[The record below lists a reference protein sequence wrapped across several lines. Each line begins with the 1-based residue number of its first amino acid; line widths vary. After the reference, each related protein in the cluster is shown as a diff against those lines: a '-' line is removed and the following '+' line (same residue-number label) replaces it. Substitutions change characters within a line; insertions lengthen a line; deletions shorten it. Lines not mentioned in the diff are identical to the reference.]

1 MKKNA
6 TFVVKINKKTM
17 KKISLLALCAAFL
30 FITACSKK
38 AKKEGKNT
46 EENTENTDNKGG
58 GEKDNKKSGSTAV
71 CVYDKMSILTKPS
84 RKEGKWVTSLALGE
98 KVTYL
103 GDEQKDESGK
113 YSFVKVRTSGNQE
126 GYVDARIVI
135 PNAEVACITDKTPI
149 YSRPELTTISQN
161 TFEPF
166 DIIAIVGTQ
175 GDWTEI
181 VGKRRKGAW
190 IDKGW
195 IKSKSISKD
204 EKDIA
209 TAVYCVRALSQ
220 NTAEKT
226 LAELKKIQQNN
237 DLKGSIF
244 DDDINEMIN
253 KLSGNDSENYRKSI
267 NIQEGEL
274 E

>member
-1 MKKNA
+1 MSVA
-6 TFVVKINKKTM
+6 CNKKT
-17 KKISLLALCAAFL
+17 KTGKGD
-30 FITACSKK
+30 
-38 AKKEGKNT
+38 KEKNDIENGEKNT
-46 EENTENTDNKGG
+46 SKEDK
-58 GEKDNKKSGSTAV
+58 EKSSTIAI

-84 RKEGKWVTSLALGE
+84 RKEGKWITSLSLGE

-103 GDEQKDESGK
+103 GDEQKDETGK
-113 YSFVKVRTSGNQE
+113 YSFVKVRTLGNQE
-126 GYVDARIVI
+126 GYADARVII
-135 PNAEVACITDKTPI
+135 PNAEVACITDHTPI
-149 YSRPELTTISQN
+149 YSRPELTTVTQN
-161 TFEPF
+161 SFEPF
-166 DIIAIVGTQ
+166 DIIAIVSTQ

-181 VGKRRKGAW
+181 VGKRRKGTW

-220 NTAEKT
+220 NTTEKT
-226 LAELKKIQQNN
+226 LAELKKIQNNN

-244 DDDINEMIN
+244 DEDIAEIIN

-267 NIQEGEL
+267 SIEEVEL
-274 E
+274 Q

>member
-1 MKKNA
+1 MKKL
-6 TFVVKINKKTM
+6 
-17 KKISLLALCAAFL
+17 SLMALCAVFV
-30 FITACSKK
+30 FFTACSKK
-38 AKKEGKNT
+38 AKKEGDNT
-46 EENTENTDNKGG
+46 ENNTENTDNKGENKG
-58 GEKDNKKSGSTAV
+58 DNKKSGSTAV

-126 GYVDARIVI
+126 GYVDARICI

-181 VGKRRKGAW
+181 VGKRRKGSW

-220 NTAEKT
+220 NTADKT
-226 LAELKKIQQNN
+226 LAELKKIQENN

-244 DDDINEMIN
+244 DDDIAEMVN
-253 KLSGNDSENYRKSI
+253 KLSGNDSENYRKAI
-267 NIQEGEL
+267 TIEEGNL

>member
-1 MKKNA
+1 
-6 TFVVKINKKTM
+6 M
-17 KKISLLALCAAFL
+17 KKILISTFCVVFFIFAA
-30 FITACSKK
+30 CGKK
-38 AKKEGKNT
+38 SQKEGNDV
-46 EENTENTDNKGG
+46 EENTENKGG
-58 GEKDNKKSGSTAV
+58 GKEDKKSGSIAI

-84 RKEGKWVTSLALGE
+84 RKEGKWVTSLSLGE

-135 PNAEVACITDKTPI
+135 PNAEVACITDQTSI

-181 VGKRRKGAW
+181 VGKRRKGTW

-220 NTAEKT
+220 NTADKT
-226 LAELKKIQQNN
+226 LAELKKIQNNN

-244 DDDINEMIN
+244 DDDITEMIN
-253 KLSGNDSENYRKSI
+253 KLSGNDSENYRKAI
-267 NIQEGEL
+267 TIQEGNL

>member
-1 MKKNA
+1 MKQ
-6 TFVVKINKKTM
+6 T
-17 KKISLLALCAAFL
+17 SLLMALCAMFL
-30 FITACSKK
+30 FITACGKK
-38 AKKEGKNT
+38 TNKEDNNT
-46 EENTENTDNKGG
+46 ETNTENNTENK
-58 GEKDNKKSGSTAV
+58 EDNKKSNITAI

-84 RKEGKWVTSLALGE
+84 RKEGKWVTSLSLGE
-98 KVTYL
+98 KVNYL
-103 GDEQKDESGK
+103 GDEQKDETGK

-126 GYVDARIVI
+126 GYTDTRVII
-135 PNAEVACITDKTPI
+135 PNAEVACITDQTAI
-149 YSRPELTTISQN
+149 YSRPELTTISKN

-166 DIIAIVGTQ
+166 DIIAIVSTQ
-175 GDWTEI
+175 GEWTEI
-181 VGKRRKGAW
+181 VGKRRKGTW

-226 LAELKKIQQNN
+226 LEELKKIQSNN

-244 DDDINEMIN
+244 EDDITEMIA
-253 KLSGNDSENYRKSI
+253 KLSENNSENYRKSI
-267 NIQEGEL
+267 TVEEGEL